1 MNKTSLLLIEK
12 FKRFWKLYDELRRL
26 RKKVETLEEDLGQA
40 NRRYNFLLQEV
51 KQELPVSTMSVM
63 IPNLYTMEGVLGYK
77 DMDSRP
83 RAEYVTKRMTDKMKI
98 KLVDDL
104 FNQGFIRK
112 VRDDEYGEVYEVKL
126 VRSEE

>member
-26 RKKVETLEEDLGQA
+26 RKKVETLEKDLGQA

-51 KQELPVSTMSVM
+51 KHELPVSTMSVM
-63 IPNLYTMEGVLGYK
+63 IPNLYAMEGVLGYK
-77 DMDSRP
+77 DIDSRP
-83 RAEYVTKRMTDKMKI
+83 RAEYVTKRMSDKMKI

-112 VRDDEYGEVYEVKL
+112 VSDNEYGEVYEVKL

>member
-77 DMDSRP
+77 DMDSKP
-83 RAEYVTKRMTDKMKI
+83 RAEYVTKRMTDKMKV